1 MSDQP
6 SPGPDPIE
14 DAARIDDPDMT
25 TEMTP
30 VPHEHGDAEN
40 EESGEQA

>member
-6 SPGPDPIE
+6 TSGPDPIQ
-14 DAARIDDPDMT
+14 DAVSNDDADMT

-40 EESGEQA
+40 EESEPQD

>member
-6 SPGPDPIE
+6 TSSPDPIE
-14 DAARIDDPDMT
+14 DAANNDDPDMS

-30 VPHEHGDAEN
+30 VPHKHGDAKN
-40 EESGEQA
+40 EDSGRQD

>member
-6 SPGPDPIE
+6 GTGPDPIE
-14 DAARIDDPDMT
+14 DAAQIDDADMT

-30 VPHEHGDAEN
+30 VPHEHGDAKN

>member
-6 SPGPDPIE
+6 TSSPDPIE
-14 DAARIDDPDMT
+14 DAASIDDADMT

-30 VPHEHGDAEN
+30 IPHEHGDARN
-40 EESGEQA
+40 ESSDEQD

>member
-6 SPGPDPIE
+6 TSSPDPIE
-14 DAARIDDPDMT
+14 DAAKIDDADMT

-30 VPHEHGDAEN
+30 VPHEHGDAKN
-40 EESGEQA
+40 EDSNPED

>member
-6 SPGPDPIE
+6 TSGPDPIE
-14 DAARIDDPDMT
+14 DAASNDDADMT

-40 EESGEQA
+40 EESGPQD